1 MKLVL
6 SLLFSLV
13 LINAHAQQVF
23 TDLDSFLKYTSSK
36 STSLQ
41 SGEIRM
47 EQAKKAKIAAIAS
60 IPDPSGNISFSYTNN
75 LTLPVTLFPSNFSD
89 PNAPAGEYKAQRL
102 GVQYNSNLNQYG
114 EIKLFNLQGWHNL
127 KASKQNL
134 EATAIDNKLTR
145 KTLYE
150 NIASTYFN
158 IVQLQEQL
166 RSAQENLL
174 ISDTLL
180 RIAEN
185 KFDQGILKKQDVND
199 TRVSYLTTKEN
210 VHQISFIIQQ
220 QYLTLKALADISEKD
235 SIVIQHRVSIE
246 LSETGTKEVTYNDL
260 NLISNIAKENVAL
273 SNLRKNKSS
282 LHPTLS
288 FFASDSRTQYNTNA
302 ALFDSN
308 WDWYT
313 STYIGFKIT
322 MPMPFSASS
331 ITSINEAKYNHLL
344 ARKNTEHARIKAE
357 LDHRQ
362 LSTEHSKAWSQF
374 VTDKEIYSL
383 KKESYFKNRNLFVQG
398 VLATDLTLN
407 SFNAMVNSHYSLIT
421 SAINLLLTD
430 AKIEIN
436 NTIK

>member
-23 TDLDSFLKYTSSK
+23 TDLDSFLKYAATK

-41 SGEIRM
+41 SGEIKM

-60 IPDPSGNISFSYTNN
+60 IPDPTGNISFSYTNN
-75 LTLPVTLFPSNFSD
+75 LTLPVTLFPSNFND
-89 PNAPAGEYKAQRL
+89 PNAPASEYKAQRL

-127 KASKQNL
+127 KASKQNM
-134 EATAIDNKLTR
+134 EATALDNKLTR

-166 RSAQENLL
+166 QSAKENLL

-185 KFDQGILKKQDVND
+185 KFEQGLLKKQDLND
-199 TRVSYLTTKEN
+199 TRVSHLTSKEN

-220 QYLTLKALADISEKD
+220 QYITLKAFADIPDQD
-235 SIVIQHRVSIE
+235 SIIIQHLVSTEI
-246 LSETGTKEVTYNDL
+246 SNSSTKEVSYNDL
-260 NLISNIAKENVAL
+260 HLINSIAKEKVAL
-273 SNLRKNKSS
+273 SNLKKNKSS

-288 FFASDSRTQYNTNA
+288 FFASDSRTQYNTSA
-302 ALFDSN
+302 ALFDSK
-308 WDWYT
+308 WDWYS

-344 ARKNTEHARIKAE
+344 AQKNTEHARIKAE

-362 LSTEHSKAWSQF
+362 LRTEYSKSWSQF
-374 VTDKEIYSL
+374 VNDKEIYSL
-383 KKESYFKNRNLFVQG
+383 KKESYFKNRNLFAQG

-421 SAINLLLTD
+421 AAINLLLTD